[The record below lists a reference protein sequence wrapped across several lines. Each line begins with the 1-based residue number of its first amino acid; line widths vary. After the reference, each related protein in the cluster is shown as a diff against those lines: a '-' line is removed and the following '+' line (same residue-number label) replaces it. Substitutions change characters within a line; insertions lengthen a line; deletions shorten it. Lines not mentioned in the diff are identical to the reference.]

1 MRKIVVAG
9 NWKMNLKYDEAK
21 DLVAQISKNQ
31 NTDSKIFLAVP
42 FVYLQETIE
51 LTKNNDSILIGAQN
65 CHHEQKGA
73 YTGEISVDMLN
84 SINADFSLVAH
95 SERRQYFNEN
105 SGILKQKVDLLLEN
119 NLTAIYCVGESLE
132 QRENN
137 RVFEV
142 IESQISE
149 VLFHLSVEQMQKV
162 MIAYEPVWAIGTGKT
177 ASAQQAQEIH
187 AFIRNLL
194 EKEFGK
200 KIAEKTSIL
209 YGGSMKPT
217 NAQELL
223 EQNDIDGGLIGGASL
238 KADSFQSLIDIA
250 EKLKKN

>member
-21 DLVAQISKNQ
+21 DLVTQISKNQ
-31 NTDSKIFLAVP
+31 NTDSKILLAVP

-51 LTKNNDSILIGAQN
+51 LTKSNDSILVGAQN

-73 YTGEISVDMLN
+73 YTGEISVDMLS
-84 SINADFSLVAH
+84 SINADFSLVGH

-105 SGILKQKVDLLLEN
+105 SKILKQKVDLLLEN
-119 NLTAIYCVGESLE
+119 DLDVVYCVGESLE

-137 RVFEV
+137 KVFEV
-142 IESQISE
+142 IESQLSE
-149 VLFHLSVEQMQKV
+149 VLFHLSSEQMQKV

-177 ASAQQAQEIH
+177 ASAQQAQEVH
-187 AFIRNLL
+187 AFIRSLL
-194 EKEFGK
+194 EKQFGK
-200 KIAEKTSIL
+200 EIAQKMSIL
-209 YGGSMKPT
+209 YGGSMKPA

-250 EKLKKN
+250 EKIKN